1 MNTFKKIQCTVCRH
15 EISTGGAAYTSH
27 MRKHVKNKEVMEFKQ
42 GNKLIFMTEIE
53 CRTYMDQCPYA
64 IIGNEPLLEQPKDVW
79 EIPQI
84 SNEMPMIDPSAYFI
98 TSGEAVKKAEKL
110 VQDVYSLAVKAR
122 AFRDKLIRCRGEKKY
137 LETSRENGRLIIKS
151 KNPRKFKEET
161 ET

>member
-1 MNTFKKIQCTVCRH
+1 MNTFKKIQCTVCGH

-27 MRKHVKNKEVMEFKQ
+27 MRKHVKNKEVTEFKQ
-42 GNKLIFMTEIE
+42 GKKLIFMTEAE
-53 CRTYMDQCPYA
+53 CRNYIDQYPYA

-84 SNEMPMIDPSAYFI
+84 SNEMPAIDPSAYFV

-110 VQDVYSLAVKAR
+110 VQDVYSLAIKVR
-122 AFRDKLIRCRGEKKY
+122 SFRDKLIRCRGEKKY

-151 KNPRKFKEET
+151 KNPRKFNKEET
-161 ET
+161 